1 MALLPLKSASN
12 IIIGGPSQSGKTEL
26 VYKLINNSNDLFESP
41 FDKIYYFYD
50 VWQNGFN
57 NLNNEV
63 ELIQGLPDENFLR
76 ELEPTMHK
84 LMVLDDQQLNA
95 LNSSIIAEIF
105 TKYSHHKNLSV
116 ILILQNLFHQG
127 KYSRDISLN
136 THYFILFKNP

>member
-57 NLNNEV
+57 SLNNEV
-63 ELIQGLPDENFLR
+63 EVIQGLPDEIFLR

-84 LMVLDDQQLNA
+84 LMVK
-95 LNSSIIAEIF
+95 
-105 TKYSHHKNLSV
+105 TVKC
-116 ILILQNLFHQG
+116 
-127 KYSRDISLN
+127 
-136 THYFILFKNP
+136 T